1 MFRAIALAICCS
13 FAMVSAVHAEE
24 RIRVNNHSGRDV
36 CEFYISAHDENDWGD
51 DLFENLDRCIHHGE
65 YAQVTWPETANT
77 DLLYDVRYV
86 FRDGEEAVYENNT
99 LTPGALNVFNFNRQ

>member
-1 MFRAIALAICCS
+1 MIRAIVLAMFCS
-13 FAMVSAVHAEE
+13 FAIVSAVHAEE
-24 RIRVNNHSGRDV
+24 QVRVNNNSGRDI

-86 FRDGEEAVYENNT
+86 FRNGEDEVFENNAIR
-99 LTPGALNVFNFNRQ
+99 PGSLIVFDFRR